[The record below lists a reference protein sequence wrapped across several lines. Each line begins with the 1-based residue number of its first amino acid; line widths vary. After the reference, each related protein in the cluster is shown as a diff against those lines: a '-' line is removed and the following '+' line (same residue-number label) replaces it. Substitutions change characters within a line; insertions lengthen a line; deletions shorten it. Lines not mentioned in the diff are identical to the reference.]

1 MTYQVGD
8 RVAYPMH
15 GAGVIEAIE
24 RREIL
29 GKTAAYYVLHFTLTG
44 MKVMIPVEGHGDNG
58 LRAVID
64 PEQLEQLWT
73 YLSEAPDPEDGNWNR
88 RYRNN
93 LERIKTGDLFEVADV
108 VRTLMRRDRDK
119 GLSTGER
126 KMLLSARQILLSEI
140 MLVTGEEPD
149 QVDGRLERTI
159 FTPGAAQ

>member
-1 MTYQVGD
+1 MMYHVGD

-44 MKVMIPVEGHGDNG
+44 MKVMIPVDSPMDNG
-58 LRAVID
+58 LRAVIGL
-64 PEQLEQLWT
+64 EQLEQLWA
-73 YLSEAPDPEDGNWNR
+73 YLAQAPDPEDGNWNR

-140 MLVTGEEPD
+140 MLVTGELPE
-149 QVDGRLERTI
+149 QVDDQLERTV
-159 FTPGAAQ
+159 FPGEAAG